1 MINIEK
7 HLDFFNPVEVKAPIH
22 IIGCGAI
29 GSHVAEMLIRLGVD
43 KLNLYDFDKVE
54 AKNMANQMFIEADI
68 GLGKVEALSEG
79 LLKAIDPMMECH
91 VFPKGWASGQLLSG
105 HVFLCV
111 DNIDLRRQ
119 IVEENFYNTGIKAM
133 YDFRMRLSDAQH
145 YAAAWDDERAKKAL
159 LGQMQFTHEEAQAA
173 TPVSACGTTLS
184 VLPTVRVIT
193 ALGVANFIN
202 YIKGGTLKKMIL
214 IDAFDFEVEA
224 I

>member
-1 MINIEK
+1 MIDIQK

-29 GSHVAEMLIRLGVD
+29 GSHVAEMLVRLGID

-54 AKNMANQMFIEADI
+54 AKNVANQMFSAYDRSE
-68 GLGKVEALSEG
+68 LKTEALARTLAG
-79 LLKAIDPMMECH
+79 IDPQ
-91 VFPKGWASGQLLSG
+91 FIPQLFSKGWASNNALAG

-119 IVEENFYNTGIKAM
+119 IVDENFYNPRIKAM

-145 YAAAWDDERAKKAL
+145 YAAAWDDDKAKKAL

-184 VLPTVRVIT
+184 VLPTVRMIT
-193 ALGVANFIN
+193 ALGVSNFIN
-202 YIKGGTLKKMIL
+202 YIKGEPLKKMIL
-214 IDAFDFEVEA
+214 VDAFDFEVEA